1 MAVVIPES
9 YAQNYKPIEITNI
22 EPVEILPIIWQIKSG
37 DSYYHIEH
45 LRVAEA
51 TRIVDMMWQYGAGNH
66 TAEEY
71 QTFMNRLNT
80 GMWGEHPSIY
90 DNYTAIGIKPN
101 DSQMPV
107 EHANF
112 EWWILNSLVKHANF
126 IIPFGHSEDSVDS
139 QGNSYFIIKY
149 PAEYMLEYIKNHP
162 NTINILWQSANSGA
176 FTKEEFDKWPKEPWH
191 QLEMELFNSSNYLHF
206 VAGTNIDTEWDWFL
220 KNKIYNGEYEGDEHG
235 YYSEASMA
243 NSNRN
248 SQPKSH
254 LMVTIGTNSR
264 GNIDQTDEYVESS
277 KFPVWFA
284 DNVLFAWRAFPSMK
298 SDWRVYADGGGKNH
312 WKYSTSYPNYLN
324 VAIASILFQMYA
336 EVKDVDELLDMIR
349 SSTDL
354 RDYIRF
360 DINGDGDTDDTYN
373 GQPETQ
379 PLILMNPAGFFLKY
393 LMPTDLP
400 ASIKNGETVGLSKGY
415 YHGLAFDIPGAEVKI
430 NGEWISFSDE
440 NKDLIFA
447 QNPFALEWRL
457 NGDLIHKLGFKQG
470 DTLEGRI
477 IAVDDQWNGLNLS
490 QDISIAVSTADAI
503 NAPKAEATSDTKQ
516 INLRGQR
523 VGKGYKG
530 IVISNGRKTIAK

>member
-1 MAVVIPES
+1 M
-9 YAQNYKPIEITNI
+9 
-22 EPVEILPIIWQIKSG
+22 
-37 DSYYHIEH
+37 
-45 LRVAEA
+45 
-51 TRIVDMMWQYGAGNH
+51 
-66 TAEEY
+66 
-71 QTFMNRLNT
+71 
-80 GMWGEHPSIY
+80 
-90 DNYTAIGIKPN
+90 
-101 DSQMPV
+101 
-107 EHANF
+107 
-112 EWWILNSLVKHANF
+112 
-126 IIPFGHSEDSVDS
+126 
-139 QGNSYFIIKY
+139 
-149 PAEYMLEYIKNHP
+149 
-162 NTINILWQSANSGA
+162 
-176 FTKEEFDKWPKEPWH
+176 
-191 QLEMELFNSSNYLHF
+191 
-206 VAGTNIDTEWDWFL
+206 
-220 KNKIYNGEYEGDEHG
+220 
-235 YYSEASMA
+235 
-243 NSNRN
+243 
-248 SQPKSH
+248 
-254 LMVTIGTNSR
+254 
-264 GNIDQTDEYVESS
+264 
-277 KFPVWFA
+277 
-284 DNVLFAWRAFPSMK
+284 
-298 SDWRVYADGGGKNH
+298 
-312 WKYSTSYPNYLN
+312 N

-349 SSTDL
+349 NSTDL
-354 RDYIRF
+354 RDRIRF
-360 DINGDGDTDDTYN
+360 DLNGDGDTDDIVDD
-373 GQPETQ
+373 QPETQ

-503 NAPKAEATSDTKQ
+503 NTPKVEATSDTKQ